1 MLMRILRAACWAA
14 AVLMVVFIGLNV
26 WKTWF
31 SASAATEV
39 ARGEYVLAGIMV
51 AMLIGA
57 VWLALSITRELKQQD

>member
-14 AVLMVVFIGLNV
+14 AALMAVFIGLNI

-31 SASAATEV
+31 SASAAANV

-51 AMLIGA
+51 AMLAGA
-57 VWLALSITRELKQQD
+57 VWLALSISRELNRQD